1 MPLAQPASASCPRS
15 YEYRRDSTCG
25 NHRVVSFS
33 RNAGGDMLRL
43 SELSDERL
51 REEFEHGRSD
61 LSTLEAINNEL
72 KARDSDDAFDLQLE
86 VVGALTA
93 LRKTAKLSSA
103 PRDALAR
110 WTSSYLFRRSLQSPD
125 GRPLHCY
132 RMSDTEYG
140 EVREL
145 LRGSTSRLLRE
156 DGIAASL
163 FVVFCAEW
171 FRREATSLFLRWD
184 QLNSD
189 ALDTVPHS
197 TRRRLAEIGLKF
209 WRRDLVRSDGARE
222 FLLTLALE
230 GGISAHVISEGG
242 SSWLS
247 DYLRTLMRFALADA
261 AAEHVRGYAHDMSW
275 MVRVSYRQEGF
286 IDLCCELIMKLVE
299 WRRIADA
306 APSGIDPISYLDA
319 QNPEWRSSLPIHV
332 PPDNEKIARRLLGGL
347 LSEKAG
353 SIVASGIT
361 VERYLSF
368 DGERWLP
375 AAVLNA
381 EGEISA
387 AKVPGLSTSGRW
399 KASPSGDLANF
410 LPSQIAL
417 FEPPTDDQPTWRVRS
432 VTPLGKLLVGL
443 DLDRNITVNLTCG
456 SDAVPFAW
464 PGGAGLTSPIMS
476 FVPDDATENSEPR
489 KLRLVRTGSASLPS
503 AKVYVLVPADWSAVP
518 GEGSPTGRQW
528 PASGRRTVHEVLGTT
543 YFMKPGAGSD
553 ERYRVEAGKDERQE
567 SLDISGAGPS
577 SIQTTGDLEILEGP
591 VTFGIFG
598 GGTSR
603 RPKSGELR
611 VRKPGENWMTLA
623 DRKLAAPGVYEI
635 SWRDPIADI
644 QLERRRI
651 AIVPAGARILGEMQ
665 SATAGRVALDLLS
678 GWDID
683 ISDNGVEA
691 ERRGDERFF
700 TFAGRPRFRLH
711 ASLRPP
717 VGRPFDV
724 VVPLKARQAS
734 ILLSDGSVVG
744 PGQEMDITALRGA
757 VAASPHTTAL
767 TLSARNTRSS
777 SLQFRFS
784 GEFPLAALKPIVEE
798 LMAPV
803 ADQDAMLELEFLGDS
818 RTPTKLK
825 QYRYPRP
832 AFVDGAIVFGAEF
845 TETPVVRMILK
856 PEREHLL
863 QRTSD
868 GSYSIPEWCE
878 GPCLVYLRDGPDVV
892 ARPLLVI
899 LPLRGPISSPLLS
912 ALAETHVP
920 SRMARMA
927 TVLGSFEDGTLPVDD
942 VRYLHSLACGLNGLP
957 ATAFDILKEI
967 GRRPRALLR
976 LLTSARSDVE
986 RQAVWALQE
995 KLPFIWLAL
1004 PTKDWQAVLSAEF
1017 EELLNALASF
1027 PGTTRNELI
1036 VGHFRNLREKFV
1048 SLEPALDLRFDQ
1060 LGVASVTLPALH
1072 GALEGYIKDQ
1082 RMYDDDSPYRPS
1094 QRNLVLEHLTEA
1106 AIKLPPEFDRF
1117 SVNDFEGMAVPAAL
1131 AAVAAGRLTLTS
1143 QCELVIRK
1151 TLREH
1156 GRYVSSA
1163 YPHLLRFYEVRT

>member
-1 MPLAQPASASCPRS
+1 M
-15 YEYRRDSTCG
+15 
-25 NHRVVSFS
+25 
-33 RNAGGDMLRL
+33 RL
-43 SELSDERL
+43 SEFSDERL
-51 REEFEHGRSD
+51 REEFECGRND

-72 KARDSDDAFDLQLE
+72 NARHSDDAFDLQLE
-86 VVGALTA
+86 VVGVLTA
-93 LRKTAKLSSA
+93 LRKTSKPSFPSV
-103 PRDALAR
+103 DTLAR

-125 GRPLHCY
+125 GRPLHRY
-132 RMSDTEYG
+132 RMSDGEYA

-145 LRGSTSRLLRE
+145 LRNSTNRLLRE

-171 FRREATSLFLRWD
+171 FRREATSLFLKWD

-189 ALDTVPHS
+189 AFDAIPHS

-209 WRRDLVRSDGARE
+209 WGRELVRSDSARE

-230 GGISAHVISEGG
+230 GGISSHVISEGG

-247 DYLRTLMRFALADA
+247 DYLRTVMRFALTSAT
-261 AAEHVRGYAHDMSW
+261 AEHVSGYAHDMSW

-306 APSGIDPISYLDA
+306 APAGIDPVSYLDA
-319 QNPEWRSSLPIHV
+319 QNPEWRSSLPIYV

-353 SIVASGIT
+353 LIVASGINA
-361 VERYLSF
+361 ERYLSY
-368 DGERWLP
+368 DGERFLP
-375 AAVLNA
+375 ALLLNA

-387 AKVPGLSTSGRW
+387 AKLPSLSAMGRW

-432 VTPLGKLLVGL
+432 ITPLGRLLVGL
-443 DLDRNITVNLTCG
+443 EFNRNITVNLTCG
-456 SDAVPFAW
+456 SDAVPFTW
-464 PGGAGLTSPIMS
+464 PGGAGLMSPIMS
-476 FVPDDATENSEPR
+476 FLPENATEGGVPK
-489 KLRLVRTGSASLPS
+489 KLRLVKIGSASLPA
-503 AKVYVLVPADWSAVP
+503 AKVYVLVPAGWSAVP
-518 GEGSPTGRQW
+518 GDDSPTGRQW
-528 PASGRRTVHEVLGTT
+528 PASGKKIVHEVLGTT

-567 SLDISGAGPS
+567 SLDISGTGS
-577 SIQTTGDLEILEGP
+577 SPIQTTGDLEILEGP
-591 VTFGIFG
+591 VMLGILAG
-598 GGTSR
+598 GSIR
-603 RPKSGELR
+603 QPKAGELR
-611 VRKPGENWMTLA
+611 VRNPGENWKALA
-623 DRKLAAPGVYEI
+623 DRKLTMPGVYEI

-644 QLERRRI
+644 QLERRKI

-665 SATAGRVALDLLS
+665 SAINGRIALDRLP

-683 ISDNGVEA
+683 IIDNGVET
-691 ERRGDERFF
+691 ERGANETLFSF
-700 TFAGRPRFRLH
+700 TGRPRFRID

-717 VGRPFDV
+717 GGRPFEI
-724 VVPLKARQAS
+724 VVPLKTRQAS

-757 VAASPHTTAL
+757 IAASPHATAL
-767 TLSARNTRSS
+767 TLSPRNARSN

-784 GEFPLAALKPIVEE
+784 GEFPLAALKPVVEE
-798 LMAPV
+798 LMAPM

-818 RTPTKLK
+818 RQPIKLK

-832 AFVDGAIVFGAEF
+832 TFVHGTVVFGAEF
-845 TETPVVRMILK
+845 TEAPVVRMILK

-863 QRTSD
+863 QRTSA
-868 GSYSIPEWCE
+868 GNYLIPEWCE
-878 GPCLVYLRDGPDVV
+878 GPCLIYLRDGPDVV

-899 LPLRGPISSPLLS
+899 LPVRGPTTSPLMS
-912 ALAETHVP
+912 ALAETQVP
-920 SRMARMA
+920 SRVTKMA
-927 TVLGSFEDGTLPVDD
+927 TVLTLFEKGTLPIDD
-942 VRYLHSLACGLNGLP
+942 VRFLHALACGLNGLP
-957 ATAFDILKEI
+957 ATVFDILKEI
-967 GRRPRALLR
+967 ARRPRALLR
-976 LLTSARSDVE
+976 LLTSAGNDVE
-986 RQAVWALQE
+986 RQAVWSLQE
-995 KLPFIWLAL
+995 KLPFIWLTL
-1004 PTKDWQAVLSAEF
+1004 PTKDWQAILAAEF
-1017 EELLNALASF
+1017 EGLLTALVSL
-1027 PGTTRNELI
+1027 PESTRNELI
-1036 VGHFRNLREKFV
+1036 VGHFKNLREKLV

-1060 LGVASVTLPALH
+1060 LGVGSVTFPTLH
-1072 GALEGYIKDQ
+1072 RALEGYIKDQ
-1082 RMYDDDSPYRPS
+1082 RMYDDDNPQSPS
-1094 QRNLVLEHLTEA
+1094 QRNLVLEHLIEA

-1143 QCELVIRK
+1143 ECELVLRK

>member
-1 MPLAQPASASCPRS
+1 
-15 YEYRRDSTCG
+15 
-25 NHRVVSFS
+25 
-33 RNAGGDMLRL
+33 MLRL
-43 SELSDERL
+43 SELSDKRL
-51 REEFEHGRSD
+51 REEFERGRSD

-72 KARDSDDAFDLQLE
+72 KVRYSDDAFDLQLE

-103 PRDALAR
+103 PVDALAR

-125 GRPLHCY
+125 GRPLHRY
-132 RMSDTEYG
+132 RMSDGEYG

-145 LRGSTSRLLRE
+145 LRDSTNRLLRE
-156 DGIAASL
+156 DGVAASL

-171 FRREATSLFLRWD
+171 FRREATSLFLKWN

-189 ALDTVPHS
+189 ALDAVPHS

-209 WRRDLVRSDGARE
+209 WKRGLVRSDNARE

-247 DYLRTLMRFALADA
+247 DYLRTVMRFAFADA
-261 AAEHVRGYAHDMSW
+261 AVEDVRGYAHDMSW
-275 MVRVSYRQEGF
+275 MVRVSYRHEGF

-306 APSGIDPISYLDA
+306 APVGIDPVSYLDA
-319 QNPEWRSSLPIHV
+319 QNPEWRSSLPIYV

-347 LSEKAG
+347 LAEKAG
-353 SIVASGIT
+353 SFVASGIT

-368 DGERWLP
+368 DGELWLP
-375 AAVLNA
+375 AALLNA
-381 EGEISA
+381 EGEISV
-387 AKVPGLSTSGRW
+387 AKLPGLSASGRW

-417 FEPPTDDQPTWRVRS
+417 FEPPTDDQPMWRVRS

-443 DLDRNITVNLTCG
+443 DLDRNVTVNLTCG
-456 SDAVPFAW
+456 SDAVPFRW
-464 PGGAGLTSPIMS
+464 PGGVGLKSPVLS
-476 FVPDDATENSEPR
+476 FLPESLTDSHQPK
-489 KLRLVRTGSASLPS
+489 KLRLVKTGSASLPA

-518 GEGSPTGRQW
+518 GDGSPTGRQW
-528 PASGRRTVHEVLGTT
+528 PASGKRIVHEVLGTT

-567 SLDISGAGPS
+567 ILDISGAGPS
-577 SIQTTGDLEILEGP
+577 SIQTTSDLEILEGP
-591 VTFGIFG
+591 ATIGILG
-598 GGTSR
+598 GGSVR
-603 RPKSGELR
+603 QPKPGELR
-611 VRKPGENWMTLA
+611 FRKPGENWMPLT
-623 DRKLAAPGVYEI
+623 DRKIAAPGVYEI
-635 SWRDPIADI
+635 SWSDPVADI

-665 SATAGRVALDLLS
+665 DATFGRVALDRLP
-678 GWDID
+678 GWGIEIHD
-683 ISDNGVEA
+683 SSVEA
-691 ERRGDERFF
+691 EQKGDEQFF
-700 TFAGRPRFRLH
+700 TFAGRPRFRLD

-717 VGRPFDV
+717 GGRPFDV

-734 ILLSDGSVVG
+734 ILLSDGSVVA

-757 VAASPHTTAL
+757 IAASPHTTIL

-784 GEFPLAALKPIVEE
+784 GEFPLAALKPVVEE

-818 RTPTKLK
+818 RTPIKLK

-832 AFVDGAIVFGAEF
+832 AFMHGAVVFGAEF

-863 QRTSD
+863 QRSSD
-868 GSYSIPEWCE
+868 GDYLVPEWCE
-878 GPCLVYLRDGPDVV
+878 GPCLIYLRDGPDVV
-892 ARPLLVI
+892 ARPLLAI
-899 LPLRGPISSPLLS
+899 LPLHGPISSPILS
-912 ALAETHVP
+912 ALVETHVP
-920 SRMARMA
+920 SRVAKMSA
-927 TVLGSFEDGTLPVDD
+927 VLSSFEGGTLPVEDI
-942 VRYLHSLACGLNGLP
+942 RYLHALACGLNGLP

-967 GRRPRALLR
+967 ARRPRALLR
-976 LLTSARSDVE
+976 LLTSASSDVE
-986 RQAVWALQE
+986 RQAVWSLQE

-1017 EELLNALASF
+1017 EGLLNALASL
-1027 PGTTRNELI
+1027 PEATRNGLI
-1036 VGHFRNLREKFV
+1036 VGHFRNLREKLV
-1048 SLEPALDLRFDQ
+1048 ALEPALDLRFDQ
-1060 LGVASVTLPALH
+1060 LGVGSVTFPSLH
-1072 GALEGYIKDQ
+1072 GVLEGYIKDQ

-1094 QRNLVLEHLTEA
+1094 QRNIVLEDLAEA
-1106 AIKLPPEFDRF
+1106 AVKLPPEFDRF
-1117 SVNDFEGMAVPAAL
+1117 SVNDFEGMAAPAAL
-1131 AAVAAGRLTLTS
+1131 AAVAAGRLTLTP
-1143 QCELVIRK
+1143 QCELVLRK

-1156 GRYVSSA
+1156 GRYVSTA